1 MREPQP
7 RAIHLKDYS
16 PPEFRIDSLDLDV
29 DLRDDHA
36 RVRAKLQVRH
46 NGGPAPLVL
55 DGEELQLIS
64 VSRDGTQPPYEV
76 AAQKLPLRDEPHAV
90 TLQTAPRIVP
100 QETPQLEAR
109 YAPNHAFVTPCRA

>member
-36 RVRAKLQVRH
+36 RVRAKLQVRR
-46 NGGPAPLVL
+46 NGGPGPLVL

-64 VSRDGTQPPYEV
+64 VSLDGKQPQYEDR
-76 AAQKLPLRDEPHAV
+76 KSTRLNSSHRCISYAV
-90 TLQTAPRIVP
+90 FCLKKK
-100 QETPQLEAR
+100 
-109 YAPNHAFVTPCRA
+109 